1 MGMIREWQSGG
12 GGPCRLSR
20 YGSGSGIRCL
30 ARLNGAEPG
39 WTLQIR
45 HGSYKRPG
53 MTPDRQNEPGEPGL
67 AVAGWHAGSF
77 TISTAA
83 GGVVAV
89 ALAFTDWIAA
99 LTD

>member
-1 MGMIREWQSGG
+1 
-12 GGPCRLSR
+12 
-20 YGSGSGIRCL
+20 
-30 ARLNGAEPG
+30 
-39 WTLQIR
+39 
-45 HGSYKRPG
+45 